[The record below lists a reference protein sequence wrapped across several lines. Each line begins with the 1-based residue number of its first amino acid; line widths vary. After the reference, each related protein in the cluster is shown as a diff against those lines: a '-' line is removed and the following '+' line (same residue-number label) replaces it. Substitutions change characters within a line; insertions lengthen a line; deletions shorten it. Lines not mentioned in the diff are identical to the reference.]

1 VALTVAQRI
10 VLAAAA
16 ERILPS
22 DDGPGA
28 AETGAAAYIER
39 LLETD
44 RFRSWQPLFEDGLG
58 RLEELAAE
66 LHGLPFPDCS
76 EDARDEVLRRLQ
88 TDPDRLRQAFF
99 RQLVSLTLE
108 GFLCDPAHGGN
119 RGGLGWS
126 YLGVPEVRTGHCLGK
141 TGE

>member
-1 VALTVAQRI
+1 LTSEQQR

-28 AETGAAAYIER
+28 AETGAAGYIER
-39 LLETD
+39 LLETR
-44 RFRSWQPLFEDGLG
+44 RFRSWKPLFEQGLEH
-58 RLEELAAE
+58 LEGIAAE
-66 LHGLPFPDCS
+66 LHGRSFADCGG
-76 EDARDEVLRRLQ
+76 EDRDEVLRRLQ
-88 TDPDRLRQAFF
+88 SHPDRLLQAFF

-108 GFLCDPAHGGN
+108 CFLCDPAQGGN

-141 TGE
+141 AGR